1 MASVKL
7 LIEVDSKDLTELL
20 TNTYVSQKTSSN
32 ILKSVI
38 AGSRLEAQSEDN
50 SGKELREKLDKAI
63 SDFQE
68 LRDSIAH
75 SNKSYKTNDVL
86 DILDKVLERFKDV

>member
-32 ILKSVI
+32 ILKSVT
-38 AGSRLEAQSEDN
+38 AGSRLEAQSDDN
-50 SGKELREKLDKAI
+50 SDKGLREKLDKAI
-63 SDFQE
+63 SDSYE
-68 LRDSIAH
+68 LRDSI
-75 SNKSYKTNDVL
+75 L
-86 DILDKVLERFKDV
+86 